1 MGEEIKIKLGDQKY
15 QKWQR
20 LLLYM
25 QNSTNS
31 SFRMKFNSHEEAKD
45 AYQRMHKA
53 MSSRPTWYNLIL
65 CIRDCDVYVIKPDK
79 AQKVVIQDG

>member
-1 MGEEIKIKLGDQKY
+1 MAEEIIVKLGIEKH

-25 QNSTNS
+25 QNSPNTL
-31 SFRMKFNSHEEAKD
+31 FRMKFNSHEKARD
-45 AYQRMHKA
+45 TYQRLHKA
-53 MSSRPTWYNLIL
+53 MLSRPTWYNLIL

-79 AQKVVIQDG
+79 AQKVVIHNG